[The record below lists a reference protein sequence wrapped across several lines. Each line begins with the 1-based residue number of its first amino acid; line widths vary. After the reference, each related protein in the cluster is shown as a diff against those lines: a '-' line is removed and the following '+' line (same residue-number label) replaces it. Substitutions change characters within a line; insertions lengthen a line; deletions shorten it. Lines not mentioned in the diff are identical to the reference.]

1 MKKQR
6 LALLIA
12 FIMLFS
18 MNLGT
23 VSAYEPENNTI
34 NSSFVNNEHNENK
47 IDTYTTTS
55 PPIALSIKEETAQI
69 CKLNI
74 STVLTN
80 NKNKPISEITPISG
94 TNNIFEASTDQA
106 NITQIK
112 GTLSGVSESTE
123 LTIYDTTNKSYK
135 VATTTGAAEPFA
147 LNFDLE
153 LKNPL
158 KPFPI
163 TNGSSYLK
171 FELKDKDI
179 NPEYY
184 YLIINKEFKS
194 KLGYPT
200 EILLKDGK
208 NPENILDDTLFN
220 INEKIKSKAVVIND
234 LKGGDSISAQVFR
247 NIDPPKKPSDKT
259 TRYFNLA
266 QNRIRINEGEAIEFI
281 ASNER
286 LGSWN
291 SPALSLKK
299 GINIIQVM
307 SVYSPIQSFGD
318 IEDTNSQ
325 FARTYFKSGIWESPI
340 GSIYI
345 INYEGDE
352 TPVEPGS
359 DTSIAYIDA
368 IQSITSSNL
377 EGSMYTYNTYLNID
391 GSSTNHQIAMSKDTP
406 IKNKTT
412 QPFAM
417 IALGIFTKDPAAS
430 YEILEDENKPILE
443 KDPRNIPTKI
453 YNGVYTMYADKDGKL
468 QLVDEIKV
476 KVTSADKKQSEI
488 HTIKLSRASN
498 EAGLTN
504 LELVNAS
511 LDQAF
516 DSAIQNYYVQPKGS
530 EFTLKATVSQ
540 GASLKVNGK
549 VVSLESN
556 VGTIN
561 IPSSNKITK
570 LEIIAE
576 DKINSSFYYLIT
588 KNADGTIPYLA
599 AGVSDETKALA
610 QNMLDG
616 YTSFAKN
623 DKDFSGLAGYT
634 SNANYWDM
642 YMAVAADKNLLDGA
656 YVYDLKNHQFKQ
668 ATDYAAVIL
677 QLVMLGENPYDFNG
691 RNYVA
696 ELKQNGSNHLFAN
709 DVWYLMAMKAVG
721 EDCPSDI
728 IQNVKNRALDIDKNS
743 DMDTSA
749 WCISALKGIIPDK
762 DLIVCIEKI
771 KDKQVKTGKYT
782 GLFSPTQISESNGP
796 NFYTIG
802 CILSAINGVGI
813 DAEKEF
819 NVNGKTPLSVIKT
832 DYQNEEGKFT
842 ASKTDKYF
850 YASYVKD
857 LIVALGSI
865 KNGEDL
871 FHSYSLTSEKYD
883 SLVASAENMLKDT
896 KGSKELQDSL
906 KSALS
911 EAINAKNSSSNN
923 SLSGLGE
930 RYYKLYTSMAAI
942 DSSMKANVKFGSP
955 LDLFNK
961 AIAPLPETASITISH
976 EAAIKNACDVYENL
990 SENYKGK
997 IEKSLISKY
1006 RASQSA
1012 LIKLKGGENTATT
1025 FEKILA
1031 LPDAKIITLNDKSQI
1046 VAAKTLYEAL
1056 NAEQKALIAWSGK
1069 TVVAKLT
1076 DAEAMLAKLEGNGG
1090 KPTADSCTVSFTLIG
1105 DSKHGE
1111 SKHDKFEDWIP
1122 AKNFTFNAKTIT
1134 VGEVFLRALNEA
1146 GFEHIGYEKNYISKI
1161 NGPSGWLGEFDN
1173 GKNSGW
1179 MYTVN
1184 GTHPNIGLR
1193 DYIAKDGDVIV
1204 WHYTDNYTQEEGS
1217 EKWGNKPYAPEA
1229 SVKDGSVSV
1238 NTEAT
1243 AKTDANGKATANI
1256 SASDLKDAL
1265 EKITK
1270 SLQDS
1275 KEKNALGKLNLNVKA
1290 DAKATLVQTSLPK
1303 EALSEIAKTKN
1314 TELTLN
1320 TPLGNLTLDTK
1331 ALESLVK
1338 ASGGSEVKITIGLA
1352 DNSKLNDDMKKAV
1365 QTSLLDRPIYDLT
1378 ISSNNQNI
1386 TTFGDGKLIASVPYT
1401 LKENEKAENVVIYH
1415 VDETGKLNLI
1425 IDSKYIASE
1434 KRVEFTTTHLS
1445 YYAVGYNENTKKA
1458 EDTLNY
1464 NFSDIKDGAWYKE
1477 AVDYVLKEKLMSG
1490 LNANEFG
1497 PNKSMTRGMFVTV
1510 LGRMSGDLSFDNP
1523 DTVNS
1528 LSKKAET
1535 RFKDIKTRQYY
1546 APYVAW
1552 ATENNIASGLS
1563 ENSFAPNEAITR
1575 EQLAVLL
1582 HNYTKQNDKDRAT
1595 VTENSIAG
1603 LNKFKDVSKIS
1614 PWAKDSMQWAVEKGI
1629 LAGYN
1634 EQLNPK
1640 ALATRAELAS
1650 ILKKYSELP

>member
-6 LALLIA
+6 LALLTA

-18 MNLGT
+18 INLGT
-23 VSAYEPENNTI
+23 VSAYESENNTI
-34 NSSFVNNEHNENK
+34 NTSFVNNEHNENK
-47 IDTYTTTS
+47 IDTYTTTA
-55 PPIALSIKEETAQI
+55 PPIALDIKKESSTKPNLDILSATDPWGDTLGTI
-69 CKLNI
+69 NKL
-74 STVLTN
+74 
-80 NKNKPISEITPISG
+80 SG
-94 TNNIFEASTDQA
+94 LDNIFELSVPSCSE
-106 NITQIK
+106 IEK
-112 GTLSGVSESTE
+112 FSGTISGVSPNAE
-123 LTIYDTTNKSYK
+123 LIASDINNTQYTVT
-135 VATTTGAAEPFA
+135 TTTGSEELYT
-147 LNFDLE
+147 LNFEITGSPGE
-153 LKNPL
+153 LPYGSFCINL
-158 KPFPI
+158 K
-163 TNGSSYLK
+163 
-171 FELKDKDI
+171 LKDKEIGIKD
-179 NPEYY
+179 YY
-184 YLIINKEFKS
+184 FIINSEFDVNLN
-194 KLGYPT
+194 LGHPS
-200 EILLKDGK
+200 EILIKDGQ
-208 NPENILDDTLFN
+208 NSENIIDDTIFSGTLKPN
-220 INEKIKSKAVVIND
+220 VKIISD
-234 LKGGDSISAQVFR
+234 LKGAKSISAQIFR
-247 NIDPPKKPSDKT
+247 NMAPPNEKDQFYTK
-259 TRYFNLA
+259 YFNLS
-266 QNRIRINEGEAIEFI
+266 QNSIILNNIKVAEF
-281 ASNER
+281 ASSNER
-286 LGSWN
+286 YGNCDSQ
-291 SPALSLKK
+291 SIPLKK
-299 GINIIQVM
+299 GLNVVQILSNYNSTKSFPNINDNI
-307 SVYSPIQSFGD
+307 SPI
-318 IEDTNSQ
+318 E
-325 FARTYFKSGIWESPI
+325 RTYFETDDLSPQM
-340 GSIYI
+340 GTIYL
-345 INYEGDE
+345 INYNYEE
-352 TPVEPGS
+352 SNIELGS
-359 DTSIAYIDA
+359 DTSIRYIDA
-368 IQSITSSNL
+368 IQSVGSS
-377 EGSMYTYNTYLNID
+377 EFSGMYPYQTYVNID
-391 GSSTNHQIAMSKDTP
+391 GSSTNHQIAMSKDIP
-406 IKNKTT
+406 IRGKNQK
-412 QPFAM
+412 PFAM

-443 KDPRNIPTKI
+443 KHPENKSTKI

-468 QLVDEIKV
+468 QLIDEIKV
-476 KVTSADKKQSEI
+476 KVTSADKKHSEI

-516 DSAIQNYYVQPKGS
+516 NSTIPTYYLQPKDGDI
-530 EFTLKATVSQ
+530 TLKATVSE

-556 VGTIN
+556 VGTISV
-561 IPSSNKITK
+561 PSSSKITK

-616 YTSFAKN
+616 YVNFAKN

-656 YVYDLKNHQFKQ
+656 YVYDLKNHKFNQ

-709 DVWYLMAMKAVG
+709 DVWYLMAMKSVG

-771 KDKQVKTGKYT
+771 KDKQVKTGQYA
-782 GLFSPTQISESNGP
+782 GLFSPSSINENNGP
-796 NFYTIG
+796 NLYTIG
-802 CILSAINGVGI
+802 CILSAINGVGV
-813 DAEKEF
+813 DVEKEF
-819 NVNGKTPLSVIKT
+819 NVNGKTPLSVIQA
-832 DYQNEEGKFT
+832 DYQNEDGKFA
-842 ASKTDKYF
+842 ASKSSLPT
-850 YASYVKD
+850 YVKD

-1464 NFSDIKDGAWYKE
+1464 NFNDIKDGAWYKE